1 MGAKMA
7 IVYDNVD
14 EVSESIIIT
23 EDGHGDRLKHRFL
36 YLLYWLQLLL

>member
-1 MGAKMA
+1 MA

-23 EDGHGDRLKHRFL
+23 EDGHGDEINIPTILISK
-36 YLLYWLQLLL
+36 